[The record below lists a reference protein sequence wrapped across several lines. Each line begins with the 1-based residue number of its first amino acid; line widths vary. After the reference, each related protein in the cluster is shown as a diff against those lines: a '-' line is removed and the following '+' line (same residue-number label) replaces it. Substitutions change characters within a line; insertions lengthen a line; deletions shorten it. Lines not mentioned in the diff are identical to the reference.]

1 MKFQN
6 SIFPNVWVAVFAI
19 VFCMLLGACDDSA
32 SADGE
37 KSNANS
43 SSLNAGKCEYC
54 TLVDSIDGQTY
65 KTVKIGN
72 QVWMAE
78 NFGRKTGDFCYDDDA
93 ENFTTYGRLYTW
105 FIARSV
111 CPNGWHLPSKK
122 EFETLLGAVG
132 GTENSAK
139 KLKSSS
145 GWDENGNGQDAFC
158 FSALPAGKV
167 YLNETY
173 GGVVDPDKRFLEI
186 RTSATFWSSTEDG
199 PHDYVFDRLS
209 NAMSFDLYSGLDFAS
224 FGSNSKLHG
233 RSVCCV
239 KD

>member
-37 KSNANS
+37 TSNNNS
-43 SSLNAGKCEYC
+43 SSLNAGKCEYG
-54 TLVDSIDGQTY
+54 TLVDDVDGQTY
-65 KTVKIGN
+65 KTVKIGD
-72 QVWMAE
+72 QEWMAE
-78 NFGRKTGDFCYDDDA
+78 NLRRKTNDYCYDDDA
-93 ENFTTYGRLYTW
+93 ENCTKYGRLYTW

-233 RSVCCV
+233 RSVRCV

>member
-37 KSNANS
+37 TSNNNS
-43 SSLNAGKCEYC
+43 SSLNAEKCEYG
-54 TLVDSIDGQTY
+54 TLVDSIDGLTY

-93 ENFTTYGRLYTW
+93 ENCTKYGRLYTW

-233 RSVCCV
+233 RSVRCV

>member
-19 VFCMLLGACDDSA
+19 AFCMLLGACDDSA

-37 KSNANS
+37 TSNNNS
-43 SSLNAGKCEYC
+43 SSLNAEKCEYG
-54 TLVDSIDGQTY
+54 TLVDSIDGLTY

-93 ENFTTYGRLYTW
+93 EKCTKYGRLYTW

-173 GGVVDPDKRFLEI
+173 GGVVDPDKRFLGI

-233 RSVCCV
+233 RSVRCV

>member
-37 KSNANS
+37 TSNNNS
-43 SSLNAGKCEYC
+43 SSLNAEKCEYG
-54 TLVDSIDGQTY
+54 TLVDSIDGLTY

-93 ENFTTYGRLYTW
+93 ENCTKYGRLYTW

-173 GGVVDPDKRFLEI
+173 GGVVDPDKRFLGI

-233 RSVCCV
+233 RSVRCV

>member
-19 VFCMLLGACDDSA
+19 AFCMLLGACDDSA

-37 KSNANS
+37 TSNNNS
-43 SSLNAGKCEYC
+43 SSLNAEKCEYG
-54 TLVDSIDGQTY
+54 TLVDSIDGLTY

-93 ENFTTYGRLYTW
+93 ENCTKYGRLYTW

-173 GGVVDPDKRFLEI
+173 GGVVDPDKRFLGI

-233 RSVCCV
+233 RSVRCV

>member
-43 SSLNAGKCEYC
+43 SSLNAGKCEYG
-54 TLVDSIDGQTY
+54 TLVDDVDGQTY
-65 KTVKIGN
+65 KTVKIGD
-72 QVWMAE
+72 QEWMAE
-78 NFGRKTGDFCYDDDA
+78 NLRRKTNDYCYDDDA
-93 ENFTTYGRLYTW
+93 ENCTKYGRLYTW

-145 GWDENGNGQDAFC
+145 GWDENGNGQDSFC

-233 RSVCCV
+233 RSVRCV

>member
-1 MKFQN
+1 MKFIN

-43 SSLNAGKCEYC
+43 SSLNAGKCEYG
-54 TLVDSIDGQTY
+54 TLVDDVDGQNY
-65 KTVKIGN
+65 KTVKIGD
-72 QVWMAE
+72 QEWMAE
-78 NFGRKTGDFCYDDDA
+78 NLRRKTNDYCYDDDE
-93 ENFTTYGRLYTW
+93 ENCTKYGRLYTW
-105 FIARSV
+105 SIARSV

-145 GWDENGNGQDAFC
+145 GWDENGNGQDSFC

-173 GGVVDPDKRFLEI
+173 GGQVDPNKRFLEI
-186 RTSATFWSSTEDG
+186 GTSATFWSSTEDG

-209 NAMSFDLYSGLDFAS
+209 NAMSFDLYSGLDFVS

-233 RSVCCV
+233 RSVRCV

>member
-37 KSNANS
+37 TSNNNS
-43 SSLNAGKCEYC
+43 SSLNAEKCEYG
-54 TLVDSIDGQTY
+54 TLVDSIDGLTY

-93 ENFTTYGRLYTW
+93 ENCTKYGRLYTW

-158 FSALPAGKV
+158 FSALPAGKI

-173 GGVVDPDKRFLEI
+173 GGVVDPDKRFLGI

-233 RSVCCV
+233 RSVRCV

>member
-37 KSNANS
+37 TSNNNS
-43 SSLNAGKCEYC
+43 SSLNAEKCEYG
-54 TLVDSIDGQTY
+54 TLVDSIDGLTY

-78 NFGRKTGDFCYDDDA
+78 NFGSKTGDFCYDDDA
-93 ENFTTYGRLYTW
+93 ENCTKYGRLYTW

-173 GGVVDPDKRFLEI
+173 GGVVDPDKRFLGI

-233 RSVCCV
+233 RSVRCV

>member
-1 MKFQN
+1 MKFIN
-6 SIFPNVWVAVFAI
+6 SIFSKVRGSVFAI
-19 VFCMLLGACDDSA
+19 TFCMLWVACDDSA

-43 SSLNAGKCEYC
+43 SSLNAGKCEYG
-54 TLVDSIDGQTY
+54 TLVDDVDGQTY
-65 KTVKIGN
+65 KTVKIGD
-72 QVWMAE
+72 QEWMAE
-78 NFGRKTGDFCYDDDA
+78 NLRRKTNDYCYDDDE
-93 ENFTTYGRLYTW
+93 ENCTKYGRLYTW
-105 FIARSV
+105 SIARSA
-111 CPNGWHLPSKK
+111 CPKGWHLPSEK
-122 EFETLLGAVG
+122 EFETLLVAVG

-145 GWDENGNGQDAFC
+145 GWDKNGNGQDSFC

-173 GGVVDPDKRFLEI
+173 GGQVDPNKRFLEI
-186 RTSATFWSSTEDG
+186 GTSATFWSSTEDG

-209 NAMSFDLYSGLDFAS
+209 NAKTFDLYSGLDFVS

-233 RSVCCV
+233 RSVRCV